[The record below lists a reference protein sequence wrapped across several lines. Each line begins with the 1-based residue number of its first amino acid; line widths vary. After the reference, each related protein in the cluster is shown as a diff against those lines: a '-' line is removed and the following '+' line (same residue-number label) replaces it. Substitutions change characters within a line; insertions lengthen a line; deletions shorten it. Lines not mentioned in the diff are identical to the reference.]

1 MSRTFRIIL
10 KPEPEGGYTV
20 IVPSLPGCETWGES
34 IEEAKAMAKE
44 AIDLYVEDLE
54 AEGEEVPNDSENLE
68 ISITVA

>member
-10 KPEPEGGYTV
+10 KPEHEGGYTV
-20 IVPSLPGCETWGES
+20 IVPSLPGCVTWGES

-44 AIDLYVEDLE
+44 AIDLYIEDLE
-54 AEGEEVPNDSENLE
+54 AEGEVVPNDSENLE